1 MKNEWSIKSYNQSA
15 EVNGPTLSRED
26 LLRREISDM
35 SAEIA
40 SLKEEREEMVG
51 DLAELVKKYGGRE
64 A

>member
-40 SLKEEREEMVG
+40 SLKEEREEIVG